1 MRVESGLV
9 RGACTFGDCMRALGD
24 TLLCGVL
31 LTLLGVCMSPE
42 TLDYIRT
49 IISIVSVA
57 FAVYMGLSGNRRASD
72 EDREQRIRSETRMDE
87 KLNDVLST
95 TKDTRDSVRE
105 LQKELTDHNN
115 RIISVEESLKS
126 LHRRVDAVESR
137 LNGGQS

>member
-1 MRVESGLV
+1 
-9 RGACTFGDCMRALGD
+9 
-24 TLLCGVL
+24 
-31 LTLLGVCMSPE
+31 MSPE

-87 KLNDVLST
+87 KLNDVLSA

-105 LQKELTDHNN
+105 LQRELTDHNN